1 MPPQPIDGRA
11 SREIVL
17 VIAAFVALGVMF
29 GSWQVLVVEQK
40 LALGLSDGQL
50 GGAIAI
56 GTAGAYP
63 ALFFGGRLVD
73 RYGAAAL
80 IAAAGTL
87 AALGFGLLGVARN
100 GAAFTGMLLAFFA
113 LAGAYDVAINTAG
126 MHFEQRQG
134 RRVMPVLHAGYSGG
148 AVLGAVAAGLL
159 LQLGVA
165 FRAVFALA
173 AGVAV
178 VVALAVHLQRN
189 LFADVE
195 LLKSGLPDR
204 GRGRRAFH
212 SPTVWWLAAITGL
225 CFFGEGAVETWS
237 ALYLREHF
245 GAAVIVAAAGPAV
258 FHAAMFVGRL
268 ASAAVVARTGP
279 YTTLRAAG
287 ALCALGIA
295 LALASDSVALTLC
308 GWLVAGLA
316 LAAIAP
322 QAFSIAGDHA
332 GGRGGEASSLIT
344 MVGYS
349 GFLFGPALIGG
360 LSELF
365 GLRTALASLI
375 VAGFAI
381 SAVALRL
388 RGTARRAVVAAPK

>member
-1 MPPQPIDGRA
+1 MPPQPSDGRA

-40 LALGLSDGQL
+40 LALGLSDAQL

-63 ALFFGGRLVD
+63 ALFLGGRLVD

-80 IAAAGTL
+80 IAAAGAL
-87 AALGFGLLGVARN
+87 AALGFGLLGVARD
-100 GAAFTGMLLAFFA
+100 GAAFTGILLAFFA
-113 LAGAYDVAINTAG
+113 VAGAYDVAINTAG
-126 MHFEQRQG
+126 MHVEQRQG

-165 FRAVFALA
+165 FRAVFVLA

-189 LFADVE
+189 LFAGVE
-195 LLKSGLPDR
+195 LLKSGLPHR
-204 GRGRRAFH
+204 GRGGRAFH

-279 YTTLRAAG
+279 YTTLRGAG
-287 ALCALGIA
+287 ALCALGVS

-308 GWLVAGLA
+308 GWLGAGLA

-381 SAVALRL
+381 TAVATRL

>member
-1 MPPQPIDGRA
+1 MPSQPTEQQP
-11 SREIVL
+11 SREFLL
-17 VIAAFVALGVMF
+17 VIAAFVALGIMF

-40 LALGLSDGQL
+40 LALGLSDAQL

-63 ALFFGGRLVD
+63 ALFLGGRVVD

-80 IAAAGTL
+80 VAAAGVL
-87 AALGFGLLGVARN
+87 AALGFALLGVARDA
-100 GAAFTGMLLAFFA
+100 AAFAGLLLAFFA
-113 LAGAYDVAINTAG
+113 AAGAYDVAINTAG
-126 MHFEQRQG
+126 MHFEQRHG

-165 FRAVFALA
+165 FRAVFVLA

-178 VVALAVHLQRN
+178 VVALAVHLQRS
-189 LFADVE
+189 LFADGE
-195 LLKSGLPDR
+195 RLKSGLPQR
-204 GRGRRAFH
+204 GRGVRAFH
-212 SPTVWWLAAITGL
+212 SATVWWLAAITGL

-258 FHAAMFVGRL
+258 FHAAMFAGRL
-268 ASAAVVARTGP
+268 ASAAVVARCGP
-279 YTTLRAAG
+279 YTTLRTAG
-287 ALCALGIA
+287 ALCALGIS
-295 LALASDSVALTLC
+295 LALASHSVALTLC

-360 LSELF
+360 LAELF
-365 GLRTALASLI
+365 GLRAALASLI

-381 SAVALRL
+381 SVIALRL
-388 RGTARRAVVAAPK
+388 RGASQRAVLAAPK